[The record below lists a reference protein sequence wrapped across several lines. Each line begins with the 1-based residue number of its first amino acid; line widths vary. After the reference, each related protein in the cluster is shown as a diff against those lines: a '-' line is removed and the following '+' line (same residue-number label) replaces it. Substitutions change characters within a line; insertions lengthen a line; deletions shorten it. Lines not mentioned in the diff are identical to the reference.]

1 MDLDAL
7 EALRSDAVAKRAEA
21 AQLFDVSYERYGEYR
36 KTMERKARSAADAAY
51 GASVDAFVV
60 ADKAARGA
68 ENALREAASDALPAL
83 ITRLRAAEAAA
94 DANDIRARNGVA
106 MLRRASKYIRE
117 DGAETPRSTRLAR
130 LVTQIDDLISRD
142 MGAGAGILRA
152 AEART
157 AWQPIETAPMTLDYI
172 LTHGPRGHVVT
183 RYCSALGWVD
193 EDDRDVYFTHWQ
205 PLPAPPASEVP
216 RG

>member
-1 MDLDAL
+1 MMDLDAL

-83 ITRLRAAEAAA
+83 ITRLRAAEREASSAGVLRCKLTHAEAQIEAAE
-94 DANDIRARNGVA
+94 RALEDVA
-106 MLRRASKYIRE
+106 PGLLAE
-117 DGAETPRSTRLAR
+117 HAPVFGAILELGAR
-130 LVTQIDDLISRD
+130 
-142 MGAGAGILRA
+142 LRA
-152 AEART
+152 ADART
-157 AWQPIETAPMTLDYI
+157 AWQPRAGVSVGEWVRARLE
-172 LTHGPRGHVVT
+172 HVP
-183 RYCSALGWVD
+183 
-193 EDDRDVYFTHWQ
+193 Q
-205 PLPAPPASEVP
+205 PVPHVEHPPARADGQQHGDDGEGV
-216 RG
+216 